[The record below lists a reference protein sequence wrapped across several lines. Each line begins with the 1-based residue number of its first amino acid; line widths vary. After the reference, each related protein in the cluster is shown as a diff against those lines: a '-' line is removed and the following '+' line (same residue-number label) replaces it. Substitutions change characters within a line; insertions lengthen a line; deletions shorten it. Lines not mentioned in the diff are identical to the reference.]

1 MTQYEFFSQIQITEN
16 PLTGLAELG
25 VVFDPGIPD
34 NPTPVLNE
42 RDFFDRIKLIDG
54 KIVIKLYNANPL

>member
-25 VVFDPGIPD
+25 VVFDPALPD
-34 NPTPVLNE
+34 NPTRVLNE
-42 RDFFDRIKLIDG
+42 RDFFERIQLVDG
-54 KIVIKLYNANPL
+54 KIKIKLFDPTQV